1 MWVFSFSFFVCSV
14 VFLLSFSFDV
24 YLFFLFFFNLF
35 LMEAFPLLGPY
46 PFIPLPSPFSC
57 PSLVLSFPLPFFKF
71 SIVMFHGSLLSFFQV
86 LNLVSILPF
95 PSCVVGAHKVH
106 DLANPSST
114 FIVGVGPFLS
124 KTSPFFVM
132 GPYSWVKAMAI

>member
-1 MWVFSFSFFVCSV
+1 LPFIIIV
-14 VFLLSFSFDV
+14 
-24 YLFFLFFFNLF
+24 
-35 LMEAFPLLGPY
+35 FPLAFLRV
-46 PFIPLPSPFSC
+46 FNSDVSW
-57 PSLVLSFPLPFFKF
+57 LS
-71 SIVMFHGSLLSFFQV
+71 SFLFQV

-124 KTSPFFVM
+124 KTSPIFVM
-132 GPYSWVKAMAI
+132 GPYPMGQSNRHLTTWSSRRKALNCN